1 MNIIL
6 IGSIDDTFSRLTHQW
21 FVTNEVQAEYVE
33 VDTIPE
39 ELLEA
44 GITSLPIVLLN
55 GNYYCNGYDLRA
67 LELLPY
73 R

>member
-33 VDTIPE
+33 APDVPY
-39 ELLEA
+39 ELYVQ
-44 GITSLPIVLLN
+44 GVTSLPIVLMN
-55 GNYYCNGYDLRA
+55 GIVYCYGYDLEK
-67 LELLPY
+67 LERLTHL
-73 R
+73 

>member
-1 MNIIL
+1 MDIVL
-6 IGSIDDTFSRLTHQW
+6 IGSISDTYSRLTYQW
-21 FVTNEVQAEYVE
+21 FVSNDTRAEYVE
-33 VDTIPE
+33 VATIPD

-44 GITSLPIVLLN
+44 GVTSLPIVLLN